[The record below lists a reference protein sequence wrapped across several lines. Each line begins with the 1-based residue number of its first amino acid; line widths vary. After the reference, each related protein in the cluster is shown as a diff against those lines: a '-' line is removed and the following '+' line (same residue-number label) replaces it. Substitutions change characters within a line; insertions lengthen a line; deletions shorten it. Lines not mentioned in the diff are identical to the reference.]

1 MAAWP
6 EVKLAETKDL
16 KSFGLG
22 SAILLAATNLF
33 TQTTIKYSLL
43 LDLWR

>member
-1 MAAWP
+1 MAVWP

-22 SAILLAATNLF
+22 SAILLTATNLKDF
-33 TQTTIKYSLL
+33 EN
-43 LDLWR
+43 R